1 MKDILIINFKR
12 HGDIFQ
18 MGRLI
23 SSLKYKHPDSN
34 ISILINK
41 EFETSAQTLGGIKQ
55 IFTLDRKRIVSYK
68 KNKIYSDGFAL
79 DEFGKTI
86 KEINKGWNLV
96 INYSNDRIS
105 TSLTSY
111 LAKEYKG
118 IKFDT
123 HCNVNYSN
131 EWSIVFNDILTQ
143 QKYTPINFNDT
154 YHKMCCLKENNSFN
168 SLNVSNEYNK
178 VCHQNFLKMRK
189 SESKNNPKI
198 IGLQL
203 TASNLSKMIERS
215 ELIKLINE
223 LNNRV
228 DTIPLLLIAPT
239 SEERNFANKINSELD
254 KKAVT
259 IEAPFTA
266 LPSVLINC
274 DILVTPDTA
283 IKHVADILDV
293 PLIELSMGPSPF
305 LKQGTVNPESI
316 IMTPRLKDRD
326 FTYTASVHTEK
337 QVRSNEVIK
346 ANDIIYGLEKY
357 YLGFTDAKLE
367 NKEISVYRPENDEVG
382 TFYKNIEGRFD
393 AEIEIS
399 RYLSRDFILRKVERK
414 SLSSHGIIES
424 NLNFTSSWLE
434 QTQGELIKSSRHVLA
449 AIKTALAKDSQKL
462 NEKLLEMNRYIASAS
477 DYCSLPFL
485 FYKAKI
491 SNIDNPTIEEIEN
504 TLIGLKNDL
513 QIQFEQVKEVSN
525 LIRENRSKI
534 RTESAKDFIHESR
547 SE

>member
-18 MGRLI
+18 MSRLI
-23 SSLKYKHPDSN
+23 SSLKYKHPESN

-41 EFETSAQTLGGIKQ
+41 EFETSANILGGVKHIY
-55 IFTLDRKRIVSYK
+55 TLDRKRVVSYK

-86 KEINKGWNLV
+86 KEINKSWNLV

-111 LAKEYKG
+111 LAKEHKG

-131 EWSIVFNDILTQ
+131 EWAIVFNDVLTQ
-143 QKYTPINFNDT
+143 QRYTPINFNDT
-154 YHKMCCLKENNSFN
+154 YHKMSCLIENNSFN

-178 VCHQNFLKMRK
+178 VCHQNLLKMRK
-189 SESKNNPKI
+189 SEGKNNPKI
-198 IGLQL
+198 IALQL

-215 ELIKLINE
+215 ELIALINE
-223 LNNRV
+223 LNTRV
-228 DTIPLLLIAPT
+228 DTIPLLIIAPT
-239 SEERNFANKINSELD
+239 IDERNFANQINAELD

-259 IEAPFTA
+259 IEAPFSA

-274 DILVTPDTA
+274 DLLITPDTA

-305 LKQGTVNPESI
+305 LKQGTVNTESI
-316 IMTPRLKDRD
+316 ILTPRLKDRD
-326 FTYTASVHTEK
+326 FTYADSAHTEK
-337 QVRSNEVIK
+337 QVRNNEVIK
-346 ANDIIYGLEKY
+346 ASDITYALEKY
-357 YLGFTDAKLE
+357 YLGFSDATLV
-367 NKEISVYRPENDEVG
+367 NKNISIYRPIKDEIG
-382 TFYKNIEGRFD
+382 CFYKNIEGRYD
-393 AEIEIS
+393 SEIEIS
-399 RYLSRDFILRKVERK
+399 RYLSRDFIRRKIERK
-414 SLSSHGIIES
+414 KVSSHGIIES
-424 NLNFTSSWLE
+424 DLNFAASWLE
-434 QTQGELIKSSRHVLA
+434 QTQNELIKSSRHVLA
-449 AIKTALAKDSQKL
+449 TIKTVLSKDTQKLDEKL
-462 NEKLLEMNRYIASAS
+462 NEINKYVTTTS

-485 FYKAKI
+485 FYKAKFI
-491 SNIDNPTIEEIEN
+491 NSLNPSMEQIESL
-504 TLIGLKNDL
+504 LIGLKNDL
-513 QIQFEQVKEVSN
+513 QIQFEQVKEVST
-525 LIRENRSKI
+525 LIRDNRSKI
-534 RTESAKDFIHESR
+534 RTESAKDFINETR